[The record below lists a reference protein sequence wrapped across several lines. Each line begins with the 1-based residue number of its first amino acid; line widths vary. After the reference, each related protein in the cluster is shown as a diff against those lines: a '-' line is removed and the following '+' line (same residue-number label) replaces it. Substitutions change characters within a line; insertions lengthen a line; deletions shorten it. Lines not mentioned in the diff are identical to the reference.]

1 MVERAKSTRSRQ
13 LSSLTTLTNHQQSRL
28 THACVIN
35 SKCTYRTLNKSEFIL
50 HSQQQDLWRSPE
62 CFEGR
67 KKLYSNVGE
76 IVSLWIEGISPVMST
91 IDRQR
96 RTYDRAQYNIS
107 WGGCRKGNMLITI
120 TDVPVKQYYQEG
132 KGRATLFKLVR
143 TKEFTFLMLF
153 ITLL

>member
-1 MVERAKSTRSRQ
+1 M
-13 LSSLTTLTNHQQSRL
+13 
-28 THACVIN
+28 
-35 SKCTYRTLNKSEFIL
+35 NKSEFIL
-50 HSQQQDLWRSPE
+50 HSQQQDLWGSPE

-91 IDRQR
+91 IDIQR

-132 KGRATLFKLVR
+132 KGRATLFK
-143 TKEFTFLMLF
+143 
-153 ITLL
+153 